1 MRPRPVVCV
10 GAFHID
16 AKARLAGDLIPGTS
30 NPAAVTRTPG
40 GVACNVARSLVRLG
54 VPVSLVSVVGDDDV
68 GHRLLG
74 RAALEGVG
82 VDEVVVLPGLATAGY
97 TAVLEK
103 SGSLAFGIADMAIYE
118 SFGADII
125 ERALRHYRGAIWF
138 VDANPGADA
147 LEAMGAV
154 DDDLALDPVS
164 IAKARRL
171 LPLLAKAAVVFPD
184 AGEAEALTGIAD
196 PGTAAKELVAAGVG
210 VAVVTLGL
218 DGVVVADATGERT
231 RPAIAPKTVRD
242 VTGAGDALIAGY
254 LAAWSRGEADPVG
267 WGLAAA
273 SLTIE
278 TLDTVRD
285 DLTVEML
292 RARMG

>member
-1 MRPRPVVCV
+1 M
-10 GAFHID
+10 D

-40 GVACNVARSLVRLG
+40 GVACNVARTLVRLG

-125 ERALRHYRGAIWF
+125 ERALRHHRGAIWF

-171 LPLLAKAAVVFPD
+171 LPLLAKAAVAFPD

>member
-1 MRPRPVVCV
+1 MCV
-10 GAFHID
+10 GALHID

-30 NPAAVTRTPG
+30 NPANVTRTPG

-54 VPVSLVSVVGDDDV
+54 VPVSLVSVIGDDDV

-125 ERALRHYRGAIWF
+125 ERALPHHRGAIWF
-138 VDANPGADA
+138 VDANPAGDA
-147 LEAMGAV
+147 LESLGAI

-231 RPAIAPKTVRD
+231 RPAIASRAVRD

-292 RARMG
+292 RKRLG

>member
-10 GAFHID
+10 GALHID

-30 NPAAVTRTPG
+30 NPAAVTRTLG

-54 VPVSLVSVVGDDDV
+54 VPVSLVSVIGDDDV

-82 VDEVVVLPGLATAGY
+82 VDEVVVLPGSATAGY

-125 ERALRHYRGAIWF
+125 ERALRHHRGAIWF
-138 VDANPGADA
+138 VDANPAADA

-171 LPLLAKAAVVFPD
+171 LPLLAKAAVAFPD
-184 AGEAEALTGIAD
+184 AGEAEALTGIAH

-285 DLTVEML
+285 DLTLEML

>member
-1 MRPRPVVCV
+1 MCV
-10 GAFHID
+10 GALHID

-54 VPVSLVSVVGDDDV
+54 VPVSLVSVIGDDDV

-125 ERALRHYRGAIWF
+125 ERALRHHRGAIWF

-171 LPLLAKAAVVFPD
+171 LPLLAKAAVAFPD
-184 AGEAEALTGIAD
+184 AGEVEALTGIAD

-218 DGVVVADATGERT
+218 NGVVVADATGERT
-231 RPAIAPKTVRD
+231 RPAIAPKAVRD

>member
-10 GAFHID
+10 GALHID

-54 VPVSLVSVVGDDDV
+54 VPVSLVSVIGDDDI

-82 VDEVVVLPGLATAGY
+82 VDEVVVLPGSATAGY

-125 ERALRHYRGAIWF
+125 ERALRHHRGAIWF

-147 LEAMGAV
+147 LEALGAV

-184 AGEAEALTGIAD
+184 PGEAEALTGMAD
-196 PGTAAKELVAAGVG
+196 PGTAAKALVAVGVG

>member
-1 MRPRPVVCV
+1 M
-10 GAFHID
+10 D

-30 NPAAVTRTPG
+30 NPASVTRTPG
-40 GVACNVARSLVRLG
+40 GVACNVARTLVRLG
-54 VPVSLVSVVGDDDV
+54 VQVSLVSVVGDDDV

-82 VDEVVVLPGLATAGY
+82 VDEVVVLPGSATAGY
-97 TAVLEK
+97 TGVLENN
-103 SGSLAFGIADMAIYE
+103 GSLAFGIADMAIYD

-125 ERALRHYRGAIWF
+125 EPALRHHRGAIWF
-138 VDANPGADA
+138 VDANPAADA
-147 LEAMGAV
+147 LEALGAI

-171 LPLLAKAAVVFPD
+171 LPLLAKAAVAFPD
-184 AGEAEALTGIAD
+184 AGEAEALTGMAD
-196 PGTAAKELVAAGVG
+196 PGTAARELVAVGVG

-254 LAAWSRGEADPVG
+254 LAAWARGEADPVA

-285 DLTVEML
+285 DLTLEKL

>member
-1 MRPRPVVCV
+1 
-10 GAFHID
+10 
-16 AKARLAGDLIPGTS
+16 
-30 NPAAVTRTPG
+30 
-40 GVACNVARSLVRLG
+40 VACNVARSLVRLG
-54 VPVSLVSVVGDDDV
+54 VPVSLVSVIGDDDV

-125 ERALRHYRGAIWF
+125 ERALRHHRGAIWF
-138 VDANPGADA
+138 VDANPAADA
-147 LEAMGAV
+147 LEALGSI

-171 LPLLAKAAVVFPD
+171 LPLLAKAAVAFPD

-218 DGVVVADATGERT
+218 DGVVVADATGERP
-231 RPAIAPKTVRD
+231 RPAIASRAVRD

>member
-1 MRPRPVVCV
+1 MCV
-10 GAFHID
+10 GALHMD

-30 NPAAVTRTPG
+30 NPANVTRTPG

-54 VPVSLVSVVGDDDV
+54 VPVSLVSVIGDDDV

-125 ERALRHYRGAIWF
+125 ERALRHHRGAIWF

-171 LPLLAKAAVVFPD
+171 LPLLAKAAVAFPD

-278 TLDTVRD
+278 TLDTVCD

>member
-1 MRPRPVVCV
+1 MT
-10 GAFHID
+10 I
-16 AKARLAGDLIPGTS
+16 
-30 NPAAVTRTPG
+30 
-40 GVACNVARSLVRLG
+40 
-54 VPVSLVSVVGDDDV
+54 
-68 GHRLLG
+68 G
-74 RAALEGVG
+74 RVALEGVG
-82 VDEVVVLPGLATAGY
+82 VDEVVVLPGSATAGY

-125 ERALRHYRGAIWF
+125 ERALRHHRGAIWF

-147 LEAMGAV
+147 LEALGAV

-171 LPLLAKAAVVFPD
+171 LPLLAKAAVAFPD

-285 DLTVEML
+285 DLTLEML